1 MTSVTDLREVVDVVI
16 GVDTHVHTHSAAAV
30 QARTGAVIDEITVEA
45 TAEGYDEVVT
55 FADQH
60 ATLRAW
66 AIEGTGS
73 HGSGL
78 TRHLAQREELVIEL
92 DRPQRVK
99 RRNGAKSDPLDA
111 IRAAREALARP
122 RLGTPRSTGDRQ
134 ALSVLLTAR
143 RSAVDSAGVA
153 QRQLFSLVI
162 AAPEP
167 LRRRFAG
174 QKVAA
179 MVTTAARIRASASWD
194 TETATTAAALRT
206 LARRVR
212 TLTAEAAGHE
222 KAIRAIIKGWRPDLL
237 REIGVGPIVAATVLC
252 AWSHPGRIHS
262 EAAFAMLAGVAPI
275 PANSGQITTRYRLN
289 RHGDR
294 QLNQAL
300 HTVVTT
306 RLTCHQP
313 TRDYLTRRT
322 TEGKTPRE
330 IKRCL
335 KRYIARDLYR
345 LLENAPSRLD
355 EP

>member
-1 MTSVTDLREVVDVVI
+1 MTSLTDLREMVDVVI
-16 GVDTHVHTHSAAAV
+16 GVDTHVLTHSAAVVKVA
-30 QARTGAVIDEITVEA
+30 TGAVIDEITVAA
-45 TAEGYDEVVT
+45 TAEGYRELVE

-60 ATLRAW
+60 AALRVW

-78 TRHLAQREELVIEL
+78 TRHLDHGGEFVIEL

-99 RRNGAKSDPLDA
+99 RRNGAKSDSLDA
-111 IRAAREALARP
+111 IRAAREALARQ
-122 RLGTPRSTGDRQ
+122 RLGTPRRTGDRQ
-134 ALSVLLTAR
+134 ALSVLLASR
-143 RSAVDSAGVA
+143 RSAVEAAGVA

-167 LRRRFAG
+167 LRRRFAD
-174 QKVAA
+174 QTVAA
-179 MVTTAARIRASASWD
+179 MVATAARLRTSPGWD
-194 TETATTAAALRT
+194 TETTTTALTLRT

-212 TLTAEAAGHE
+212 SLTAEATEHE
-222 KAIRAIIKGWRPDLL
+222 KAIKAIVTAWRPDLL
-237 REIGVGPIVAATVLC
+237 AQVGIGPIVAATVLC

-275 PANSGQITTRYRLN
+275 PANSGQTTARYRLN

-294 QLNQAL
+294 QLNRAL
-300 HTVVTT
+300 HTVITT
-306 RLTCHQP
+306 RITCHQP

-322 TEGKTPRE
+322 AEGKTPRE

-335 KRYIARDLYR
+335 KRYLARDLYR
-345 LLENAPSRLD
+345 LLENGPNPA
-355 EP
+355 